1 MGASW
6 ENGMVSSSSGFLR
19 RQPGYPS
26 LPRGDV
32 LGTYDSYDEAQR
44 IVDRL
49 ARAEFPVKQVS
60 IVGSDLHTVERVT
73 GKMTYNR
80 AALAGAASGAWFGLF
95 LGLLLF
101 IFSPSQNAVLYVG
114 AALLIGAGFGML
126 FGLVS
131 YALNRRRRDFTSI
144 HQVIAGKYEIMIDP
158 SLTAKAQDVLSRPQS
173 D

>member
-1 MGASW
+1 M
-6 ENGMVSSSSGFLR
+6 
-19 RQPGYPS
+19 
-26 LPRGDV
+26 
-32 LGTYDSYDEAQR
+32 LGTYDTYDEAQSV
-44 IVDRL
+44 VDRL

-60 IVGSDLHTVERVT
+60 IVGSDLRTVERVT

-114 AALLIGAGFGML
+114 AAVLIGAGFGML
-126 FGLVS
+126 FGIVS
-131 YALNRRRRDFTSI
+131 YAFNRRRRDFTSI
-144 HQVIAGKYEIMIDP
+144 HQVIAVKYEVMIDP
-158 SLTAKAQDVLSRPQS
+158 SLTAKAQEVLARSHE

>member
-1 MGASW
+1 MS
-6 ENGMVSSSSGFLR
+6 NQSPFSSRGTAF
-19 RQPGYPS
+19 PT
-26 LPRGDV
+26 LPKGDV
-32 LGTYDSYDEAQR
+32 LGTYDTYDEAMA

-49 ARAEFPVKQVS
+49 ARAEFTVKQMA
-60 IVGSDLHTVERVT
+60 IVGSDLRTVERVT
-73 GKMTYNR
+73 GKMTYGR
-80 AALAGAASGAWFGLF
+80 AALAGAASGMWFGLF

-101 IFSPSQNAVLYVG
+101 IFSPSQNAILYVG
-114 AALLIGAGFGML
+114 AAVLIGAGFGML